1 MEASLLSF
9 WATPG
14 ENKGDILTMGNN
26 FQNYEK
32 FRKQTNHKFCQ
43 NARKIWTWSIRKWT
57 DLDRHSLYL
66 K

>member
-1 MEASLLSF
+1 
-9 WATPG
+9 
-14 ENKGDILTMGNN
+14 MGNN